1 MEKESLNQAT
11 VEQMFRLTPVLTTL
25 PMAKL
30 WADYD
35 REVDVL
41 YVSFKHPQHATHS
54 EMLDNGVLL
63 NYRGNEVVGMTV
75 FEASTRVPTAPTN

>member
-1 MEKESLNQAT
+1 MEKESLSDVT
-11 VEQMFRLTPVLTTL
+11 VRQIFSLTPVLTTL

-30 WADYD
+30 WIDYD

-54 EMLDNGVLL
+54 DMLDNGVLL
-63 NYRGNEVVGMTV
+63 NYHGEKVVGMTI
-75 FEASTRVPTAPTN
+75 FEASTRVPASFAQ